1 MATDGWKNF
10 QNIVEMQAEMNPID
24 SETTVK
30 TDQLNGQ
37 DLSDNVVGD
46 VYYNVGNDGYD
57 ATDQSI
63 VISITEG
70 RFFCYILVPADNR
83 KTDSCQSFDLSDA
96 CSEVSRQS
104 DNILL
109 SFFR

>member
-63 VISITEG
+63 VISETTNMGICDYRTLFSEHADLVQQRGGLQGITG
-70 RFFCYILVPADNR
+70 DAR
-83 KTDSCQSFDLSDA
+83 KDTEHPLEDD
-96 CSEVSRQS
+96 
-104 DNILL
+104 
-109 SFFR
+109 